1 MDEKDI
7 ISKGARMQ
15 PQQKKATLEKEA
27 EVLQLIIFNLGDEE
41 YGTNINQVREIIRTG
56 TITPIPDSPDFIKGV
71 SNVRGE
77 IPVIIDL
84 KARFFLPQDED
95 VESKNIVIT
104 EQEKNIF
111 GLLVDEVT
119 EVLRIPETEVKTTPE
134 LVTRIDRTYIS
145 GVITIENRLII
156 LLDLAKVLSE
166 EELAKLAELAQ
177 RHRATEE
184 RREVKKEE
192 KRKEK
197 KRPAEVSVEVS
208 AKAEAEDTDQE
219 AAEPQPVE
227 VERT

>member
-1 MDEKDI
+1 M
-7 ISKGARMQ
+7 
-15 PQQKKATLEKEA
+15 
-27 EVLQLIIFNLGDEE
+27 
-41 YGTNINQVREIIRTG
+41 
-56 TITPIPDSPDFIKGV
+56 
-71 SNVRGE
+71 
-77 IPVIIDL
+77 IIDL

-119 EVLRIPETEVKTTPE
+119 EVLRIPETDIKTTPE

-166 EELAKLAELAQ
+166 EELAKLAEIAQ
-177 RHRATEE
+177 RHRAAEE

-192 KRKEK
+192 KRKEE

-208 AKAEAEDTDQE
+208 AKAEDEVADRE
-219 AAEPQPVE
+219 ATEPQPVQ
-227 VERT
+227 VESK

>member
-7 ISKGARMQ
+7 ISKGVRMQ
-15 PQQKKATLEKEA
+15 PQQKKATLEKET
-27 EVLQLIIFNLGDEE
+27 EVLQLIFNLGDEE
-41 YGTNINQVREIIRTG
+41 YGANINQVREIIRTG

-84 KARFFLPQDED
+84 KARFSLPQDKD

-134 LVTRIDRTYIS
+134 LLTRIDRTYIS

-156 LLDLAKVLSE
+156 LLDLSKVLSE
-166 EELAKLAELAQ
+166 EELTKLAELAQ
-177 RHRATEE
+177 RHRAAEE
-184 RREVKKEE
+184 RREIKKEE

-208 AKAEAEDTDQE
+208 ARTEDEDADQKATD
-219 AAEPQPVE
+219 PQPVQ
-227 VERT
+227 VEGK

>member
-15 PQQKKATLEKEA
+15 PQQKKTTSEKEA
-27 EVLQLIIFNLGDEE
+27 EVLQLIFNLGDEE
-41 YGTNINQVREIIRTG
+41 YGANINQVREIIRTG
-56 TITPIPDSPDFIKGV
+56 NITPIPDSPDFIKGV

-84 KARFFLPQDED
+84 KARFFLPQNKD

-104 EQEKNIF
+104 EQEKNVF

-119 EVLRIPETEVKTTPE
+119 EVLRIPETEVKATPE
-134 LVTRIDRTYIS
+134 LLTGIDRAYIS
-145 GVITIENRLII
+145 GVITIEDRLII
-156 LLDLAKVLSE
+156 LLDLSKILSE

-177 RHRATEE
+177 KHRAVEE
-184 RREVKKEE
+184 RREIKKEE

-208 AKAEAEDTDQE
+208 ARTEDEDAGQKTT
-219 AAEPQPVE
+219 EPQPVR
-227 VERT
+227 VEGK